1 MICYFSPSVS
11 QSWCLVDKKNVAY
24 CFAFCYLFANKT
36 QGLCS
41 HSSSHSCYGDV
52 SAVSPL

>member
-1 MICYFSPSVS
+1 MICYFLPSVS

-24 CFAFCYLFANKT
+24 CFTFCYLFANKT